1 MNMVSKLTLF
11 DTLCMMVP
19 GYMIL
24 SLMNGA
30 FVLNGTIPFFIFCY
44 IIGLVYHR
52 IVEGLLSCLRNM
64 PCLIRKAKEQV
75 DSEVNVK
82 LPEPTPDEYYKAY
95 YYLMEKNFL
104 GNIPVLESQVA
115 FCKDIFFILLVMT
128 VAGAYRCFD
137 YSGLC
142 ENTCNFVM
150 IILISTLALLYI
162 WYKSQMKIH
171 YLVWQGYH
179 YLKHQENEETD
190 S

>member
-1 MNMVSKLTLF
+1 MNIVSKLTLF

-24 SLMNGA
+24 SLMNGI

-52 IVEGLLSCLRNM
+52 IVEGMLSCLRNM

-75 DSEVNVK
+75 DNEVNVK

-150 IILISTLALLYI
+150 ILLISTLALLYI

-171 YLVWQGYH
+171 YLVWLGYH
-179 YLKHQENEETD
+179 YLKHQENEGTD

>member
-1 MNMVSKLTLF
+1 MNIVSKLTLF

-24 SLMNGA
+24 SLQNGA

-52 IVEGLLSCLRNM
+52 MVESLLFWLRNNT
-64 PCLIRKAKEQV
+64 CLIKKAAKQV
-75 DSEVNVK
+75 SNEIKAK
-82 LPEPTPDEYYKAY
+82 LPEPRLDEYYKAY
-95 YYLMEKNFL
+95 YYLMEKNYL

-115 FCKDIFFILLVMT
+115 FCKDIFIILIFMIVL
-128 VAGAYRCFD
+128 GAYGCFD

-150 IILISTLALLYI
+150 ILLISTLALIYI
-162 WYKSQMKIH
+162 CYKSQMKIH
-171 YLVWQGYH
+171 YLVWLGYH
-179 YLKHQENEETD
+179 YLKHQGNEETD

>member
-1 MNMVSKLTLF
+1 MNIVSKLTLF

-24 SLMNGA
+24 SLMNGI

-44 IIGLVYHR
+44 IIGLVYHG

-64 PCLIRKAKEQV
+64 SCLIQKAAKQV
-75 DSEVNVK
+75 SNEVNAK
-82 LPEPTPDEYYKAY
+82 LPEPTLDDYYKAY
-95 YYLMEKNFL
+95 YYLMEKNYL

-115 FCKDIFFILLVMT
+115 FCKDIFIILIFMIVL
-128 VAGAYRCFD
+128 GAYGCFNF
-137 YSGLC
+137 SGLC

-150 IILISTLALLYI
+150 ILLISTLVLLYI

-171 YLVWQGYH
+171 YLVWLGYH

>member
-1 MNMVSKLTLF
+1 MNIVSKLTLF

-52 IVEGLLSCLRNM
+52 IVEGMLSCLRNM

-75 DSEVNVK
+75 DNEVNVK

-150 IILISTLALLYI
+150 ILLISTLALLYI

-171 YLVWQGYH
+171 YLVWLGYH